1 MTSVL
6 AGFGFALW
14 LCAMSAIASDA
25 RHWTPD
31 AVSTTAYESSPAFT
45 PDGRELFFM
54 RADRSF
60 QNYQLLWAECLASGW
75 SAPLPPP
82 FAAPAPVLEGD
93 PFVTADG
100 NRVYFISS
108 RYGFAHGRGND
119 DLDIWFADRLPDGR
133 WSNIAHRLPEPVNS
147 TDSELLPRQV
157 ADGRLYFGSARPGGL
172 GGMDIYSAQ
181 LDRKGGWSVSNLG
194 QPINTDKNEYEAEVS
209 PDQLKLILVADR
221 GDRSHLYLFTRQLLS
236 EAWAEQ
242 TRLPAHSSVFQV
254 GPLLSPSA
262 DRLLFAQAED
272 TRSGEFFLLD
282 LASAPDPK
290 WPPTCSPAV
299 K

>member
-1 MTSVL
+1 MTS
-6 AGFGFALW
+6 AFAAFCFSVC
-14 LCAMSAIASDA
+14 LCALPAAASEA

-31 AVSTTAYESSPAFT
+31 ALSTTAYESSPAFT

-60 QNYQLLWAECLASGW
+60 QNYQLFWTQCQASGW
-75 SAPLPPP
+75 SAPRPPP
-82 FAAPAPVLEGD
+82 FAAPAPILEGD

-100 NRVYFISS
+100 QRVYFISS
-108 RYGFAHGRGND
+108 RHGVELGRGNE

-133 WSNIAHRLPEPVNS
+133 WSSTAQRLPEPVNS

-172 GGMDIYSAQ
+172 GGMDIYSAHTDGKE
-181 LDRKGGWSVSNLG
+181 LWSVSNLG
-194 QPINTDKNEYEAEVS
+194 HPINTDKNEYEAEVS
-209 PDQLKLILVADR
+209 PDQRTLILVADR
-221 GDRSHLYLFTRQLLS
+221 GDRSHLYLFTRKTL
-236 EAWAEQ
+236 AENWIEQ
-242 TRLPAHSSVFQV
+242 ARLPAFSSVFQV
-254 GPLLSPSA
+254 GPLLSPA
-262 DRLLFAQAED
+262 GDRVLFAQAEEK
-272 TRSGEFFLLD
+272 RSGELFLLD

-290 WPPTCSPAV
+290 WPPTCSPSG